1 MFLTYF
7 SNIYRYYCT
16 YCTYYAKKQSK
27 IAVISLRFLLFSCQ
41 RSSETLFIFLY
52 SFGVSPVNF
61 LNVFP

>member
-16 YCTYYAKKQSK
+16 FCTYYAKKQSK